1 MLFFLKSLSLIA
13 CPIKYSQ
20 NFLVQLLL
28 KYTSCLFSIF
38 LNDDIV
44 DIEQPDGMCSPTFV
58 VNKFSGLLL
67 HHQSVLLKI
76 QDLHK

>member
-1 MLFFLKSLSLIA
+1 M

-28 KYTSCLFSIF
+28 KYTSSLFSIF

-44 DIEQPDGMCSPTFV
+44 DIEQPDGMCSLTFV
-58 VNKFSGLLL
+58 VNKFSGLLFN
-67 HHQSVLLKI
+67 HQSFLLKI